1 MAIVSTL
8 RSCIHLLAPDGG
20 AGSIAGMD
28 LSVAGARGIIFSF
41 ALWGSALLVS
51 AFIQERAYT
60 RNQVGTLRKLAL
72 IGVFQMGLF
81 ASGGVER
88 PLQVVPAVDLARYAG
103 KWYEIARLPNRFQ
116 RKCASDTSATYTV
129 RGDGKITVVNE
140 CRTAD
145 GRIASA
151 KGTAQVASK
160 AGLNSKLKVTF
171 FWPFYG
177 DYWVI
182 DLDPDYR
189 WAVVGEPGRKYLWIL
204 GRDRR
209 MEEGLFNSIV
219 ERIKGQGYDLAD
231 LTKTKHGS

>member
-1 MAIVSTL
+1 
-8 RSCIHLLAPDGG
+8 
-20 AGSIAGMD
+20 
-28 LSVAGARGIIFSF
+28 
-41 ALWGSALLVS
+41 
-51 AFIQERAYT
+51 
-60 RNQVGTLRKLAL
+60 
-72 IGVFQMGLF
+72 MGLF

-116 RKCASDTSATYTV
+116 RMCASDTSAMYTV
-129 RGDGKITVVNE
+129 RGDGKITVANE

-145 GRIASA
+145 GRITSA

-189 WAVVGEPGRKYLWIL
+189 WAVVGEPDRKYVWIL
-204 GRDRR
+204 SRDRR
-209 MEEGLFNSIV
+209 MDEALFHGIV
-219 ERIKGQGYDLAD
+219 ERIKTQGYN
-231 LTKTKHGS
+231 LTNLITTKHAS